1 MTVRKSEIGQ
11 LNWLAGGGFGE
22 VYLVPNF
29 FLPND
34 NTALAYKEFT
44 GSDDQRKQSAK
55 AAALTAEFRTTVSAP
70 ERAVLDRHC
79 AWPRE
84 LVEDDTGQVIGF
96 LMPLVPE
103 AFFFNHMDVNSGLME
118 NKPRDLQWLFATEKQ
133 RREAKLNL
141 REIRE
146 SDRLFLMAQ
155 LVYAIAWLHHRGWV
169 FGDVSFR
176 NAAFTLNPPRLM
188 LFDCDGAAAVTDL
201 QREQAHTP
209 FWVPPEF
216 AKDTAKQQYPE
227 SDVYKLGLAI
237 VRCLKSESA
246 GSKIR
251 ASQTKDAKRVVG
263 ILDSKGVALVGRA
276 LASRAADR
284 PSARELYEY
293 LRQFTAPK
301 LTPPTVTELNLET
314 PLLLKGAEARI
325 SWQLENAD
333 EVRIMLGEQ
342 RAEVAN
348 INVTDHP
355 AGCTFRVAE
364 PGPVTVSVDN
374 PYGQV
379 VRAVGDV
386 TLYEIPPFNISLD
399 DLPHPSV
406 PDIAA
411 FSLDPL
417 TQLTPDLPGVPDMP
431 ALPSA
436 AAYDLI
442 DHLAGEDWLIP
453 PSRRIDG
460 TISNSAG
467 AVVDLLHVESRRFL
481 AALRDVTQGNHHV

>member
-11 LNWLAGGGFGE
+11 LNLLAEGGFGR

-44 GSDDQRKQSAK
+44 GSSAQRKQSAK
-55 AAALTAEFRTTVSAP
+55 AAVLTAEFRATVSAS
-70 ERAVLDRHC
+70 ERVVLDRHY

-103 AFFFNHMDVNSGLME
+103 VFFFRHMDVKSGLLE

-133 RREAKLNL
+133 RQEAKLNL
-141 REIRE
+141 PEIRE
-146 SDRLFLMAQ
+146 SDRLFLVTQ

-188 LFDCDGAAAVTDL
+188 LFDCDGAAAVSDQ

-209 FWVPPEF
+209 FWLPPEF
-216 AKDTAKQQYPE
+216 VKDKTKQQDPK

-237 VRCLKSESA
+237 VRCLKSER
-246 GSKIR
+246 G
-251 ASQTKDAKRVVG
+251 ASQTRDIKRIAG
-263 ILDSKGVALVGRA
+263 ILDAEGVALVERA
-276 LASRAADR
+276 LAPLAADR
-284 PSARELYEY
+284 PSARDFYKY
-293 LRQFTAPK
+293 LQQFTAPK

-325 SWQLENAD
+325 LWQLENAD
-333 EVRIMLGEQ
+333 EVRIMAGEQ
-342 RAEVAN
+342 QAEVAN

-355 AGCTFRVAE
+355 TGCTFRVTE
-364 PGPVTVSVDN
+364 PGPITVSVDN

-386 TLYEIPPFNISLD
+386 MLYEIPRFNISLN

-411 FSLDPL
+411 FSLEPL
-417 TQLTPDLPGVPDMP
+417 TRLIPDLPRVPDIP

-442 DHLAGEDWLIP
+442 GHLAGEEWLVP

-460 TISNSAG
+460 VIWNG
-467 AVVDLLHVESRRFL
+467 ARAIVDLLHVESRRFL
-481 AALRDVTQGNHHV
+481 AGLRDMTEGQHHV